1 MKMIEKMDM
10 VNIKI
15 LIINL
20 SNKIILTNKLDNNKI
35 IKALNSKIYILK
47 VQTIMKTNKMIKW
60 VKNNNYQ

>member
-20 SNKIILTNKLDNNKI
+20 SNKIILTNKLDNNNN

-47 VQTIMKTNKMIKW
+47 VQTIMKTHKIIKW
-60 VKNNNYQ
+60 VENNNYQ

>member
-20 SNKIILTNKLDNNKI
+20 SNKIILTNKLDNNNN

-47 VQTIMKTNKMIKW
+47 VQTIMKTH
-60 VKNNNYQ
+60 